1 MSLERLGQD
10 LDFGLGVA
18 EPEVGD
24 DKVVGP
30 VELRPQVEVPGGVLP
45 VVDPDARVAG
55 GEGVEE
61 GRQAVLLQVGDLAL
75 DLLVPATEE
84 GCMLYNRGS
93 TDMYSV
99 YCTSNPKHVGLRPCT
114 ISEETE
120 MYFVFRIST

>member
-1 MSLERLGQD
+1 MQYGSNSKKTNSNSVASLERLGED

-18 EPEVGD
+18 EAEVCD

-30 VELRPQVEVPGGVLP
+30 VELGPQVEVSGGVLP

-75 DLLVPATEE
+75 DLLVPATRKVAY
-84 GCMLYNRGS
+84 GATYR
-93 TDMYSV
+93 D
-99 YCTSNPKHVGLRPCT
+99 GLKYA
-114 ISEETE
+114 SQ
-120 MYFVFRIST
+120 VL

>member
-1 MSLERLGQD
+1 MGHFVVASLERLCQD

-18 EPEVGD
+18 EAEVGE
-24 DKVVGP
+24 DKVVWP

-84 GCMLYNRGS
+84 GCML
-93 TDMYSV
+93 
-99 YCTSNPKHVGLRPCT
+99 
-114 ISEETE
+114 
-120 MYFVFRIST
+120 